1 MRKLFSDRFIIE
13 FYEFTHFIQRY
24 FFKTGKT
31 EQEVLH
37 FSFISFDKFSG
48 YALTVKAKAID
59 EFFSASE
66 HIFPLFHPCH
76 FCTDSL
82 ELAVQTIDFFDDY
95 TPFSLYFC
103 ILSF

>member
-76 FCTDSL
+76 FCTVSL